1 MPVSR
6 TKCFTSIIVAA
17 ATRFF
22 ATCTMMRSSIVLLLL
37 PEHLLLPLWHNHQRH
52 HLATQALS
60 GSSNPHISTTRV
72 GFFASAA
79 EMYSADASTPTLPAV
94 AATAVTQ
101 QEPFLDDGMFDPRR
115 DYWSKFNRTG
125 PLSTTPEGSNWVNG
139 THRSLASTS
148 SNCGPAS
155 SSDPCCITC
164 FGLSYCDVLNGYKV
178 EDKYFPGEATILGS
192 CDNFEDRA
200 SRLEVFGPSKTFRD
214 TDACREMVMD
224 YTCLWWGS
232 ANEMYANRCG
242 IEAQVYPCRSYCVQ
256 LAKTCA
262 NNVVE
267 WQELCRSINCPPT
280 EEVCMPGPYT

>member
-1 MPVSR
+1 MR
-6 TKCFTSIIVAA
+6 RSI
-17 ATRFF
+17 
-22 ATCTMMRSSIVLLLL
+22 LLLML
-37 PEHLLLPLWHNHQRH
+37 PDYLEVLTRRNHEEQQYRP
-52 HLATQALS
+52 TQALS
-60 GSSNPHISTTRV
+60 GSINSQISRTR
-72 GFFASAA
+72 GGYLASAA
-79 EMYSADASTPTLPAV
+79 EDFPTKADSSTAPLQVAPTT
-94 AATAVTQ
+94 ATVK
-101 QEPFLDDGMFDPRR
+101 EPFVDDGMFDPRR

-125 PLSTTPEGSNWVNG
+125 ARSTTSGGSNRVTG
-139 THRSLASTS
+139 AQRSLASVS

-155 SSDPCCITC
+155 SSDPCCIEC

-192 CDNFEDRA
+192 CENFEDRA

-214 TDACREMVMD
+214 TDACREMVTD

-232 ANEMYANRCG
+232 ENVMYDNRCG

-267 WQELCRSINCPPT
+267 WQELCRSIDCPPT
-280 EEVCMPGPYT
+280 DEECMPGPYTQARRL